1 MGFDGFCIQTAQKSH
16 HMWPHPALLSNGVGG
31 TMLLMGRCWCNAGDS
46 DDISV
51 IRINVMTRM
60 LQMSWILMIL
70 ILMMM
75 KWMYDDVWLC
85 MMMYV
90 LRHTTTINQSVD
102 LYFQQA
108 GHARN
113 PKFQLRDSRFSNTVF
128 GRSTGICPDSTVDTF
143 HFEKTIWGLCSF
155 QNTFGITLTPG
166 ATMCYIDMIEVA
178 IPTPQHWHLWYITG
192 WWLQSP

>member
-1 MGFDGFCIQTAQKSH
+1 M
-16 HMWPHPALLSNGVGG
+16 
-31 TMLLMGRCWCNAGDS
+31 
-46 DDISV
+46 
-51 IRINVMTRM
+51 
-60 LQMSWILMIL
+60 
-70 ILMMM
+70 
-75 KWMYDDVWLC
+75 MYDDVWWCMMMYDDVWWCMMMYDDVWWCMMMYDDVWWC

-90 LRHTTTINQSVD
+90 LRLTTTINQSVD

-143 HFEKTIWGLCSF
+143 HFEKTFWGLCSF

-192 WWLQSP
+192 WWFQSP

>member
-1 MGFDGFCIQTAQKSH
+1 MRCPHLASNLTALKQLNMRNLMGFDGFCIQTAQKSH

-85 MMMYV
+85 MIMYDDVCITTHYDHKSVCRSVFSASWPRSQPKVSTPRFQV
-90 LRHTTTINQSVD
+90 L
-102 LYFQQA
+102 
-108 GHARN
+108 
-113 PKFQLRDSRFSNTVF
+113 
-128 GRSTGICPDSTVDTF
+128 
-143 HFEKTIWGLCSF
+143 
-155 QNTFGITLTPG
+155 
-166 ATMCYIDMIEVA
+166 
-178 IPTPQHWHLWYITG
+178 QHGVW
-192 WWLQSP
+192 